1 MRNLPCREP
10 IISAIV
16 VYRRSWKEIFPASTA
31 KLGKE
36 TKPERRGLWKVPQLR
51 KSKSVAF
58 GHLFLVDFHKLLGKH
73 KRFPHLPRPGGDSQR
88 IYEVRKTKS
97 CLPDPTA
104 KEYIT
109 LSSNVVRW
117 PVLK

>member
-16 VYRRSWKEIFPASTA
+16 VYRRSWKEIFPASTE
-31 KLGKE
+31 KSRKE

-58 GHLFLVDFHKLLGKH
+58 EHLLLVDFHKLLGKH
-73 KRFPHLPRPGGDSQR
+73 KRFPHLPQARR
-88 IYEVRKTKS
+88 RFTTN
-97 CLPDPTA
+97 L
-104 KEYIT
+104 
-109 LSSNVVRW
+109 
-117 PVLK
+117 